1 MPFSVITDS
10 SALAWLKTSKD
21 QSPCFQRWWGYIS
34 SFVFTIQH
42 RPGARIVTEDALSRR
57 PDMEDTTLEDDML
70 SLPDPDDFSLP
81 GPSGLAPPSTLTAAL
96 ILPSHIKPPMTD
108 NGVLVQYDVPDTPE
122 YSADA
127 DIACAPPGAAVVPDD
142 LFSTGAGA
150 GGQAQY
156 QADSAPPVGPSTPL
170 VFVTTEILDR
180 AFFGPVVGPC
190 PEFGMPGACTLSD
203 TLSREDGAVISNQ

>member
-57 PDMEDTTLEDDML
+57 PDMEDTALEADML

-108 NGVLVQYDVPDTPE
+108 NGVLVQPDVHGTPE
-122 YSADA
+122 YSAEA
-127 DIACAPPGAAVVPDD
+127 DIACAPPGTAVLPDD
-142 LFSTGAGA
+142 LVNAGA
-150 GGQAQY
+150 GGRGQAKHP
-156 QADSAPPVGPSTPL
+156 ADRKPTVGPFTPIDI
-170 VFVTTEILDR
+170 VTRLWSSQDRGPDPGAALLDR
-180 AFFGPVVGPC
+180 HV
-190 PEFGMPGACTLSD
+190 D
-203 TLSREDGAVISNQ
+203 